1 MNTYLHKITLLI
13 FILASSI
20 WNNFLN
26 GQNLLNKFNYC
37 MAQWAGFLK
46 MLITFLDKEWLL
58 PLLPTVAR
66 GVNVVAA
73 VVYRH
78 HLLGS
83 CRGGVVWRGV
93 AVWRLEPNKPKLV

>member
-1 MNTYLHKITLLI
+1 
-13 FILASSI
+13 
-20 WNNFLN
+20 
-26 GQNLLNKFNYC
+26 
-37 MAQWAGFLK
+37 

-66 GVNVVAA
+66 GVSVA

-83 CRGGVVWRGV
+83 CRGDAVWRGV
-93 AVWRLEPNKPKLV
+93 VVWRLEPNKPKLV